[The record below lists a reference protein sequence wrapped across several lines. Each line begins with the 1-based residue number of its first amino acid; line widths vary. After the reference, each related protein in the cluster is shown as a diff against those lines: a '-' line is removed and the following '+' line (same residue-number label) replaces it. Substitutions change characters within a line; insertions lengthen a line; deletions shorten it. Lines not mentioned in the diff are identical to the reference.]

1 MPDPDRQAAA
11 ATAEAEPDFTRC
23 RPDPEPAIDSLTAD
37 IIIKLMELPASQQLV
52 RTILEKMLT
61 AWAGTSP
68 VKRLP
73 AAVLKKTIPR
83 LTPPAPENAPA
94 EIGADLGRLLQKHWQ
109 RRAAETRRVPEAA
122 GETTAAFLT
131 AFLENT
137 DFSEWKTAVEAGQ
150 ESRIRLF
157 QQLNELLPAYHGKM
171 LVFLTAL
178 PSLVSTGCTVLK
190 DFFETQLEVLP
201 PDMIYEIN
209 DGIIARVNWGEVG
222 QMLNDYHALA
232 TRLHAGSRI
241 AGDSDTTALQ
251 RQLTDIL
258 SGITARLDM
267 KKLAAADEAATG
279 RKETVANAV
288 TTVMASC
295 PEFGRAIRR
304 RRLRQLNARIQI
316 AGRRLR
322 NLSQTDDASLEDLL
336 TDVEDMVDIQEL
348 GDAVSAGLELLIRLQ
363 EIRPDFW
370 SDLLTVLTGALDP
383 EDVAETG
390 RPLLRNFF
398 RTAGPL
404 LAPLLPDLIHGFC
417 DLAAPESG
425 PADPEMASALDRLGR
440 LLGDEKLD

>member
-11 ATAEAEPDFTRC
+11 AAAEAEHDFTGS
-23 RPDPEPAIDSLTAD
+23 RPDRESAIDSQAAD
-37 IIIKLMELPASQQLV
+37 IIIKVMGLPASQRLI

-68 VKRLP
+68 VRRLP
-73 AAVLKKTIPR
+73 AAVLKKTVPR
-83 LTPPAPENAPA
+83 LAPPAPENVPA

-122 GETTAAFLT
+122 AETLSAFLT

-137 DFSEWKTAVEAGQ
+137 DFSAWKTAVEAGQ

-157 QQLNELLPAYHGKM
+157 QQLNELLPEYHGKM

-178 PSLVSTGCTVLK
+178 PSLVSTGCAVLR

-209 DGIIARVNWGEVG
+209 EGIIGRVNWGEVG
-222 QMLNDYHALA
+222 QVLNDYHALA
-232 TRLHAGSRI
+232 ARLHTGSRI
-241 AGDSDTTALQ
+241 AGDGDTTALQ

-258 SGITARLDM
+258 SGITETLDM
-267 KKLAAADEAATG
+267 EKLAAADEAAAG
-279 RKETVANAV
+279 SEAAVANAV
-288 TTVMASC
+288 TAVMASR

-304 RRLRQLNARIQI
+304 RRLRQLNTRLRIT
-316 AGRRLR
+316 GRRLR
-322 NLSQTDDASLEDLL
+322 SLSRTDDASLEELL
-336 TDVEDMVDIQEL
+336 ADIENMVDIQEL
-348 GDAVSAGLELLIRLQ
+348 ADTVSDGLELLLRLQ

-370 SDLLTVLTGALDP
+370 SDLLTMLTGALDP
-383 EDVAETG
+383 EDVTESG
-390 RPLLRNFF
+390 RPLLHDFF
-398 RTAGPL
+398 RTARPL

-417 DLAAPESG
+417 DLATPESG
-425 PADPEMASALDRLGR
+425 QADPEMAAALDRLGR
-440 LLGDEKLD
+440 ILGGEKN